1 LEIPEQVVEVNAFTI
16 DKKIIRKELS
26 KEVNRAIK
34 SDLLLS
40 LSSSDV
46 EIPSWVI
53 DRVQA
58 FTSFLYP
65 FIKTSK
71 TKKSPLDPNAKSA
84 YVVNDLAETPEE
96 IADKTQKLYAAM
108 EHELKNRKD
117 IHIAG
122 GDEQDVQEKGTKD
135 EEVRKIV
142 ERVEKSICEVF
153 YDR

>member
-1 LEIPEQVVEVNAFTI
+1 VVEVNAFTI

-46 EIPSWVI
+46 EIPSWAI

-71 TKKSPLDPNAKSA
+71 PKKSSLDPNAKSA

-108 EHELKNRKD
+108 EQELKSRKD

-122 GDEQDVQEKGTKD
+122 GDEQDVQEKGTQD
-135 EEVRKIV
+135 EEVRKIM